1 MNTPSSVLVGC
12 IEKTVWVK
20 VNGRGSFQN
29 SGGVK
34 EFSRQMMNRGYR
46 QFILDLENCELMDS
60 TFMGTMA
67 GIALRLR
74 ELGQGQ
80 VSAIHLNERNRDLL
94 QNLGLDRIINTENS
108 ENQFVQL
115 KEADLNQPAPAAT
128 TDTSRDL
135 VLSAHEALVEADP
148 QNAVRFKD
156 VLEFLQQEAREEA
169 GEN

>member
-1 MNTPSSVLVGC
+1 MSIPSSVLVGC

-34 EFSRQMMNRGYR
+34 EFSRKMMNRGYR

-60 TFMGTMA
+60 TFMGTLA

-74 ELGQGQ
+74 ELGQGKIS
-80 VSAIHLNERNRDLL
+80 VINLNERNKDLL
-94 QNLGLDRIINTENS
+94 QNLGLDRIIDTENVEPGLS
-108 ENQFVQL
+108 PISNDLEPASSD
-115 KEADLNQPAPAAT
+115 ADA
-128 TDTSRDL
+128 SSKRDV
-135 VLSAHEALVEADP
+135 VLTAHEALVEADP

-156 VLEFLQQEAREEA
+156 VLEFLHQEAREEA
-169 GEN
+169 EEN